1 MMPSRVDVGR
11 VIGEGAW
18 SGYQKWIVLL
28 VALTIIFDGID
39 NQLLGIGTPR
49 AFSTAVLEFLLGEP
63 DGSVET
69 GTAVRRAVL
78 GEAHVDRAA
87 VSTTE
92 LTRDF
97 QQLIAQFACPPLVAA
112 CLTASGQSRPDFKT
126 TPEVP
131 AMPKA
136 LMKLPRTPITR
147 AKFPAI
153 DFHLHG
159 GQLRTAEDYQ
169 KMIAVMDQ
177 TGIGVICNMDGGFGA
192 TFDQQHEGRRALPR
206 PHHPVRQDRLRGDQ
220 RTGLAGKDGRG
231 ARARLS
237 GRRGGT
243 EDQQGARARS

>member
-11 VIGEGAW
+11 VIDEGAW
-18 SGYQKWIVLL
+18 SGYQQWIVLL

-97 QQLIAQFACPPLVAA
+97 QQLIAQFAWGTVWARPGLDHRTRRMLALA
-112 CLTASGQSRPDFKT
+112 ITASLGRWDEF
-126 TPEVP
+126 
-131 AMPKA
+131 
-136 LMKLPRTPITR
+136 R
-147 AKFPAI
+147 
-153 DFHLHG
+153 LH
-159 GQLRTAEDYQ
+159 
-169 KMIAVMDQ
+169 V
-177 TGIGVICNMDGGFGA
+177 
-192 TFDQQHEGRRALPR
+192 
-206 PHHPVRQDRLRGDQ
+206 
-220 RTGLAGKDGRG
+220 RTGLAGDFEPCDLEEVLMTVALYAGVPAAHTG
-231 ARARLS
+231 FHIV
-237 GRRGGT
+237 T
-243 EDQQGARARS
+243 EEISE